1 MQKIISIIL
10 SIIMLIFSVFI
21 PGVGNSENN
30 MDTGEWLA
38 AVVDEFGMNE
48 TPYSETP
55 YYESVPADN
64 EYFPVVQICYEWEII
79 DENDVIDVYADV
91 DPEFVVK
98 TLVLATKI
106 ESYEVRQV
114 AKAET
119 LKYANLIG
127 AAAALGIIE
136 LKENGTFDAFEPTYD
151 YCLKLLHIASDL
163 WKSQAVEDEAAT
175 IVYSTDVKQNG
186 EAVNKGDIFVGED
199 GKLYEAVK
207 VANNGT
213 AVKTEP
219 VKLEDAV
226 KSIDYAASF
235 SPNMAAAEVVSGE
248 GEVVQAGIA
257 NNEGIK
263 ETIDE
268 VKDVL
273 SDKEAL
279 KGAVKDLLVDTLS
292 EGSFSVGGADVDYAF
307 TEGGFN
313 IGISGDVG
321 NGINLAKSYSVS
333 NLELLTKF
341 DGSFK
346 NGKANVQEGYLKL
359 NYDCVDTTKV
369 SASYAASLV
378 SGLTEDISSL
388 EVVDQIKMNF
398 ENLKLEQGKA
408 SFPVFTAHIAIPN
421 APMITIKM
429 EASLVFN
436 IYGYAELIITTD
448 NCVGYEIIDNNGRFI
463 FERTETAP
471 KVFNAMGTAEALIGL
486 NVALCAFGISLI
498 DLGLEGGLG
507 VYVYCTMTLPYA
519 DFTMT
524 EIQDIPANVLA
535 QSVAILD
542 NADEITISGVADFYG
557 VFRISLCE
565 NSITDKIGLSKTWT
579 IVDHSNGTFATITF

>member
-21 PGVGNSENN
+21 PGMGNSESN
-30 MDTGEWLA
+30 MDIGEWLA

-48 TPYSETP
+48 TAYSETP

-136 LKENGTFDAFEPTYD
+136 LKENGTFDAFKPTYE
-151 YCLKLLHIASDL
+151 YCLELLHIASDL
-163 WKSQAVEDEAAT
+163 WKNQTVENEAA
-175 IVYSTDVKQNG
+175 IVEYNVEIADNG
-186 EAVNKGDIFVGED
+186 SLNKGDIFVGED
-199 GKLYEAVK
+199 GKLYEAIAV
-207 VANNGT
+207 VNGNAT
-213 AVKTEP
+213 KTKEVPLEKAVE
-219 VKLEDAV
+219 
-226 KSIDYAASF
+226 SIDYASTF
-235 SPNMAAAEVVSGE
+235 SPNMAAAQVVSGE
-248 GEVVQAGIA
+248 GEVIQEAIA

-268 VKDVL
+268 VKGVM
-273 SDKEAL
+273 SDPEKI
-279 KGAVKDLLVDTLS
+279 KDSVKDLLVDTAS
-292 EGSFSVGGADVDYAF
+292 EGSFSVGSAKIKYAF
-307 TEGGFN
+307 TDGGFD

-369 SASYAASLV
+369 SGSYAASLV
-378 SGLTEDISSL
+378 SGLDEDISSL
-388 EVVDQIKMNF
+388 DIAKQIKTNF
-398 ENLKLEQGKA
+398 ENLKLEEGTA
-408 SFPVFTAHIAIPN
+408 SFPVFTAHITIPN

-429 EASLVFN
+429 EASVVFN
-436 IYGYAELIITTD
+436 VYGYAELIITTE

-463 FERTETAP
+463 YESTETAP
-471 KVFNAMGTAEALIGL
+471 KVFNAMGTAEVLIGL

-498 DLGLEGGLG
+498 DVGLQGGLG
-507 VYVYCTMTLPYA
+507 VYVYCTMTLPYDG
-519 DFTMT
+519 DFTT
-524 EIQDIPANVLA
+524 TSIEDIPANVLA

-542 NADEITISGVADFYG
+542 NADEITVSGTAQFYG
-557 VFRISLCE
+557 IFKISLCE

-579 IVDHSNGTFATITF
+579 IVDRSNGTFATINF

>member
-136 LKENGTFDAFEPTYD
+136 LKENGTFDAFKPTYD
-151 YCLKLLHIASDL
+151 YCLELLHITSDL

-175 IVYSTDVKQNG
+175 IVYSADVKQNG

-213 AVKTEP
+213 VVKTNE
-219 VKLEDAV
+219 VELEDAV
-226 KSIDYAASF
+226 ESIDYAAAF
-235 SPNMAAAEVVSGE
+235 SPNMAAAQVVSGE
-248 GEVVQAGIA
+248 GEIVQEGVA

-263 ETIDE
+263 ETIDD
-268 VKDVL
+268 VKGVL
-273 SDKEAL
+273 SDKDAL
-279 KGAVKDLLVDTLS
+279 KGAVKDLLVDTIS
-292 EGSFSVGGADVDYAF
+292 EGSFSVGDADIDYAF
-307 TEGGFN
+307 TDGGFD
-313 IGISGDVG
+313 IAISGDVG
-321 NGINLAKSYSVS
+321 EGINISKSYSVS
-333 NLELLTKF
+333 NLELLSKF

-346 NGKANVQEGYLKL
+346 NGKSYVKEGYLKL
-359 NYDCVDTTKV
+359 NYDCVDTTRV
-369 SASYAASLV
+369 SGSYSASLV
-378 SGLTEDISSL
+378 SGLTDDISSL

-398 ENLKLEQGKA
+398 ENLKLEKGTA
-408 SFPVFTAHIAIPN
+408 RFPVFTAHIAIPN
-421 APMITIKM
+421 APSITIKM
-429 EASLVFN
+429 EASVVFN
-436 IYGYAELIITTD
+436 VYGYAELIITTE

-463 FERTETAP
+463 YESTETAP
-471 KVFNAMGTAEALIGL
+471 KVFNAMGTAEALVGL
-486 NVALCAFGISLI
+486 NVGLCAFGISLI
-498 DLGLEGGLG
+498 DVGLQGGLG
-507 VYVYCTMTLPYA
+507 VYVYATVTLPYA
-519 DFTMT
+519 DYTT
-524 EIQDIPANVLA
+524 TTIDDIPANILA

-542 NADEITISGVADFYG
+542 NADEITVSGTAQFYG
-557 VFRISLCE
+557 IFKISLCE
-565 NSITDKIGLSKTWT
+565 DSITSKIGLSKTWT
-579 IVDHSNGTFATITF
+579 IVDRSNGTFATINF

>member
-21 PGVGNSENN
+21 PGTGNSESN

-48 TPYSETP
+48 TAYSETP

-136 LKENGTFDAFEPTYD
+136 LKENGTFDAFKPTYD
-151 YCLKLLHIASDL
+151 YCLELLHIASDL
-163 WKSQAVEDEAAT
+163 WKSQTVEDEAA
-175 IVYSTDVKQNG
+175 IVEYNVEIANNG
-186 EAVNKGDIFVGED
+186 SLNKGDIFVGED
-199 GKLYEAVK
+199 GKLYEA
-207 VANNGT
+207 T
-213 AVKTEP
+213 AVVNGNATKTKEVP
-219 VKLEDAV
+219 LEKAV
-226 KSIDYAASF
+226 ESIDYAASF

-248 GEVVQAGIA
+248 GEVVQAGVA

-268 VKDVL
+268 VKGVL

-279 KGAVKDLLVDTLS
+279 KGTVKDLLVDTLS
-292 EGSFSVGGADVDYAF
+292 EGSFSVGGAKIKYAF
-307 TEGGFN
+307 TEGGFD
-313 IGISGDVG
+313 IGISGDIG
-321 NGINLAKSYSVS
+321 EGINLSKSYSVS

-346 NGKANVQEGYLKL
+346 NGKANVQEGYLKI

-369 SASYAASLV
+369 SGSYAASLV
-378 SGLTEDISSL
+378 SGLDEDISSL
-388 EVVDQIKMNF
+388 EVADQIKTNF
-398 ENLKLEQGKA
+398 ENLSLQKGRA
-408 SFPVFTAHIAIPN
+408 SFPIFTAHIAIPN

-429 EASLVFN
+429 EASLVFTV
-436 IYGYAELIITTD
+436 YGYAELIITTE

-463 FERTETAP
+463 YESRETAP
-471 KVFNAMGTAEALIGL
+471 KIFNAMGNAEALIGL

-507 VYVYCTMTLPYA
+507 VYVYCTMTLPYNG
-519 DFTMT
+519 DFVTTSM
-524 EIQDIPANVLA
+524 EDIPVNVLA

-542 NADEITISGVADFYG
+542 NADEITVSGYADFYG